1 MKAETLELHEE
12 ASFTPVQARA
22 VAKAI
27 EQEIEAK
34 RDVLAT
40 KSDLADVKADLI
52 KWMFLFWLGTV
63 CTFLVA
69 GFAGG

>member
-1 MKAETLELHEE
+1 MKAETLELLEA
-12 ASFTPVQARA
+12 ASFTPSQARA

-27 EQEIEAK
+27 EQEIDAK
-34 RDVLAT
+34 RNVLAT
-40 KSDLADVKADLI
+40 KADLSDVKSDII

-69 GFAGG
+69 RFAGG

>member
-1 MKAETLELHEE
+1 MKAETLELLEG
-12 ASFTPVQARA
+12 ADFTSAQARA

-27 EQEIEAK
+27 EQEIDAK

-40 KSDLADVKADLI
+40 KSDLAEVKSDII

-69 GFAGG
+69 RFAGG